1 MNSKSTDRKKKTME
15 YKIISSITL
24 GEPGTKVSEAALLEA
39 GVNIDALISSGH
51 LESSKTIT
59 KTVSEPKE

>member
-1 MNSKSTDRKKKTME
+1 MD
-15 YKIISSITL
+15 YKILSSIAL
-24 GEPGTKVSEAALLEA
+24 GEPGNKISEDQLLEA

-51 LESSKTIT
+51 LESTKTVN

>member
-1 MNSKSTDRKKKTME
+1 MN

-24 GEPGTKVSEAALLEA
+24 GEPGDTISETELLEA
-39 GVNIDALISSGH
+39 GVAIDALISSGH
-51 LESSKTIT
+51 IESTKTAT

>member
-1 MNSKSTDRKKKTME
+1 MD
-15 YKIISSITL
+15 YKIIHSITL
-24 GEPGTKVSEAALLEA
+24 GDAGDKVSEAQLLEA

-51 LESSKTIT
+51 LESSKTAT

>member
-1 MNSKSTDRKKKTME
+1 MD
-15 YKIISSITL
+15 YKIIHSITL
-24 GEPGTKVSEAALLEA
+24 GDPGDKVSEAQLLEA

-51 LESSKTIT
+51 LESTKTAT

>member
-1 MNSKSTDRKKKTME
+1 MD
-15 YKIISSITL
+15 YKIISSIAL
-24 GEPGTKVSEAALLEA
+24 GEPGDKISETQLLEA

-51 LESSKTIT
+51 LESPKTVT

>member
-1 MNSKSTDRKKKTME
+1 MD
-15 YKIISSITL
+15 YKIIHSIAL
-24 GEPGTKVSEAALLEA
+24 GEPGDKISDDQLLEA

-51 LESSKTIT
+51 LESTKTAT

>member
-1 MNSKSTDRKKKTME
+1 MD
-15 YKIISSITL
+15 YKILSSIAL
-24 GEPGTKVSEAALLEA
+24 GEAGDKVSEDQLLEA

-51 LESSKTIT
+51 LESTKTVT